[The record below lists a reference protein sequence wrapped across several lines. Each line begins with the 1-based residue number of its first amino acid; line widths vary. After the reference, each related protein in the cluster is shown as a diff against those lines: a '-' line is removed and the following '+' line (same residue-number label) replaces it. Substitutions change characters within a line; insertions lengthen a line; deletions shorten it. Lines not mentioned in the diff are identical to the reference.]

1 MEPVRIIDL
10 FSGCGGFSLGA
21 HQAGLRVIAAF
32 DNDPVLASSFPIN
45 FPDAKV
51 HVIDVAELKGQELRA
66 EAGRIDG
73 VVGGPPCQG
82 FSAIGK
88 RIPGDP
94 RRQLLQ
100 EFFRVVK
107 EVRPTFFVMENVG
120 GLAYADARGEL
131 DAALMLVCDNYDCL
145 GPVTLNAAEFG
156 AATERSR
163 LFVVGTHKD
172 ECDAVTLADLNV
184 ERRPRE
190 TVRSAISDL
199 EGSLFAGDRDGF
211 DVWKIPVEHE
221 TPDYAKALRATDNC
235 FTGHRTTHHCLRV
248 LRRFSEIPQ
257 GGLDKIGRHR
267 RLSWT
272 GQCPALRAG
281 TGPDRGSYQSVRPI
295 HPEHDRVITVREAAR
310 LQGFPDYHLFHPT
323 AWHSFRMIGNSVSP
337 FVAQAIFKVLAGR
350 LGYEETETAVA
361 G

>member
-1 MEPVRIIDL
+1 MKAVRIVDL

-21 HQAGLRVIAAF
+21 HQAGLSVVAAF
-32 DNDPVLASSFPIN
+32 DNDPILVSSYPMN
-45 FPDAKV
+45 FPETKV
-51 HVIDVAELKGQELRA
+51 YSRDVAELKGEDLRA
-66 EAGRIDG
+66 KLGKIHG

-88 RIPGDP
+88 RIVGDP
-94 RRQLLQ
+94 RRRLLQ
-100 EFFRVVK
+100 EFFRVIK
-107 EVRPTFFVMENVG
+107 EVSPTFFVMENVG

-131 DAALMLVCDNYDCL
+131 DASLGLVCDKFDCL
-145 GPVTLNAAEFG
+145 GPVTLNAADFG

-172 ECDAVTLADLNV
+172 RCDAVTLVDLNR
-184 ERRPRE
+184 EWRRRG
-190 TVRSAISDL
+190 TVMSAISDM
-199 EGSLFAGDRDGF
+199 EGAVFRGDRVGF
-211 DVWKIPVEHE
+211 DVWELADGDGACE
-221 TPDYAKALRATDNC
+221 YAQALRAADKC
-235 FTGHRTTHHCLRV
+235 FTGHRLTKHCLRV
-248 LRRFSEIPQ
+248 VRRFSEIRQ
-257 GGLDKIGRHR
+257 GGLDKVGRHR

-310 LQGFPDYHLFHPT
+310 LQGFPDSHLFHPT
-323 AWHSFRMIGNSVSP
+323 VWHSFRMIGNSVSP
-337 FVAQAIFKVLAGR
+337 FVARAIFKVLAGR
-350 LGYEETETAVA
+350 LGYEDADIAVA